1 MQLKAGADQHIG
13 WAFGL
18 GLERWS
24 MILND
29 INDIRIFWSTDSGF
43 LSQFKYDD
51 PKCVKNVKYKVNRDF
66 FVIIF
71 TQMSHQWKMILKC
84 KNFYI

>member
-1 MQLKAGADQHIG
+1 MIAGADQHIG

-29 INDIRIFWSTDSGF
+29 IPDIRIFWSTDTGV
-43 LSQFKYDD
+43 LNQFKYED
-51 PKCVKNVKYKVNRDF
+51 PKFSKVVKYKVIR
-66 FVIIF
+66 VK
-71 TQMSHQWKMILKC
+71 TKSH
-84 KNFYI
+84 